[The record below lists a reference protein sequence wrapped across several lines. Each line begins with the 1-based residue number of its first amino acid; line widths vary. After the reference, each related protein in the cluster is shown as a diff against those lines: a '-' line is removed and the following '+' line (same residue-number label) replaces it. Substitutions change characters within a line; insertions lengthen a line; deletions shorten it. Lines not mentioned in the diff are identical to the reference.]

1 MNTREEYTTEYL
13 RNVRQ
18 ANNESAKK
26 ELLKTLLVRLFDK
39 DPKARKTIDRYL
51 FRTERQTPTL
61 ELIKQDFGETSPT
74 FLFCIDALA
83 NHFQEVKNPGEIQT
97 AFEQWTRKSP
107 ERVCCDP
114 WCTPMR

>member
-61 ELIKQDFGETSPT
+61 ELIQQRKALVAADLIRQGVRDRTHH
-74 FLFCIDALA
+74 LF
-83 NHFQEVKNPGEIQT
+83 
-97 AFEQWTRKSP
+97 
-107 ERVCCDP
+107 
-114 WCTPMR
+114 

>member
-39 DPKARKTIDRYL
+39 DPKARKTIDTMSL
-51 FRTERQTPTL
+51 
-61 ELIKQDFGETSPT
+61 G
-74 FLFCIDALA
+74 A
-83 NHFQEVKNPGEIQT
+83 
-97 AFEQWTRKSP
+97 
-107 ERVCCDP
+107 ERVARYRSGSASRRALLIHNMA
-114 WCTPMR
+114 T